1 MSEETVVI
9 PGTLQKDL
17 TYTGKKYEPGTKF
30 TYHTYL
36 APAALKSGK
45 NLALYVLL
53 EHTPEIVCPFLSAFM
68 DEGLMPPGLVLFFYP
83 GILEPTL
90 PKGLPRGMRTEEF
103 DEYNRDFSDFM
114 VEELIPH
121 AAKTAGA
128 VLDQSPDMH
137 FITGG
142 SSGGTLAWNAVW
154 FRNDYFR
161 RAFLS
166 SPTFAAERGGEETL
180 TIVRKSE
187 ARPIRIYM
195 TAGTEEP
202 AGVDGS
208 SLYAALNAADTFEFA
223 GYDFRYEQFN
233 GEGHCCR
240 RQDSTLWRRIVTFLW
255 ANWQSDPT
263 VRPLFNQRRISQ
275 LLEPGSRW
283 EIYNGTM
290 PEKKPVRTGKGTYTF
305 SGGKIFL
312 GTKNNRRVVASGFGR
327 ITAIVR
333 STDRWRLYIAD
344 STRRYLFAMSIM
356 PDGSLAQCC
365 KLAPLYLHHDC
376 RITGA
381 KDITVLP
388 DNRVVAATELG
399 VQGVWCTGMIDL
411 ILPLPGDVPAEQI
424 AYQDGMLYVSS
435 GRTVYRRKL
444 RTVPVDV
451 PGYSIRSH
459 LIP

>member
-240 RQDSTLWRRIVTFLW
+240 RQDSTSRIH
-255 ANWQSDPT
+255 P
-263 VRPLFNQRRISQ
+263 R
-275 LLEPGSRW
+275 
-283 EIYNGTM
+283 
-290 PEKKPVRTGKGTYTF
+290 
-305 SGGKIFL
+305 
-312 GTKNNRRVVASGFGR
+312 
-327 ITAIVR
+327 
-333 STDRWRLYIAD
+333 
-344 STRRYLFAMSIM
+344 
-356 PDGSLAQCC
+356 
-365 KLAPLYLHHDC
+365 
-376 RITGA
+376 
-381 KDITVLP
+381 
-388 DNRVVAATELG
+388 
-399 VQGVWCTGMIDL
+399 
-411 ILPLPGDVPAEQI
+411 
-424 AYQDGMLYVSS
+424 
-435 GRTVYRRKL
+435 
-444 RTVPVDV
+444 
-451 PGYSIRSH
+451 
-459 LIP
+459 